1 MKVLN
6 EMKIQFPSKSCN
18 ESFARVSVAAFVSML
33 DPTIDE
39 IADIKTAVSEAVTNS
54 IVHGYKDKLGIVYI
68 NAKIYDKNKIE
79 IKIKDKGCGIEDINK
94 AMEPMFTT
102 CTTGE
107 RSGLGFAVMESFM
120 DKIKVTSKIDRGTT
134 VTLQKTLKS
143 RYLLK

>member
-120 DKIKVTSKIDRGTT
+120 DKIKVTSKIDKGTT
-134 VTLQKTLKS
+134 LTLQKTLKS